1 MRNSRKEDRGSVCT
15 PCVPTLEKPLLSD
28 ASSRLGS
35 KLYLLFTYVCFRYC
49 CHDALFLPGVE

>member
-1 MRNSRKEDRGSVCT
+1 MRNSRKDRGSVCT

-49 CHDALFLPGVE
+49 